1 MRDEWVGFRDMMIV
15 LVSIFPAVMMKYDAQ
30 VSCGD
35 TCLLVDSL
43 L

>member
-1 MRDEWVGFRDMMIV
+1 MMIV
-15 LVSIFPAVMMKYDAQ
+15 LVSSFFPAVMMKYDAQ